1 MGDPGAVDSRS
12 QERRDDRWKLSGE
25 KSSMASS
32 MCCAVGVPG
41 VCYPMI
47 CPIGVPSTCISGM
60 ETGWDLGTGQYSEA
74 SDNCALLWAEKP
86 NRARPSWIVNRSK
99 PVLSVAMS
107 AATTGGN
114 KIHGRKRH
122 LLVDTQGLLIR
133 VKVLAAN
140 ITDRDGVAILLTRWI
155 CQGGWRQL
163 SSPTSGNC
171 TNRIAHG
178 HAAMLL

>member
-1 MGDPGAVDSRS
+1 
-12 QERRDDRWKLSGE
+12 
-25 KSSMASS
+25 
-32 MCCAVGVPG
+32 
-41 VCYPMI
+41 
-47 CPIGVPSTCISGM
+47 M

-140 ITDRDGVAILLTRWI
+140 ITDRDGVAILLTSLLWHLPRL
-155 CQGGWRQL
+155 QVDL
-163 SSPTSGNC
+163 SGRVATIVISNQWKLHQQDSSWPCCYATLNTFIRLLCALGIVCKVPRRKNC
-171 TNRIAHG
+171 
-178 HAAMLL
+178 AATYHLPLADY